1 MMGRKRRD
9 APWRSRLLRIRR
21 LVRKELRQLF
31 RDPRSKRIIFVAP
44 VVQLLLFGYAVTT
57 DVRDVSLVL
66 LDRDRTTESRRLVES
81 LTASGYFRV
90 VLDAEGE
97 EQVRQALDAGRARAA
112 LVIPTGFSRALEGG
126 EGPSV
131 QMLLDGTNSNTA
143 TVARGYA
150 TGIVTRFALRSGR
163 DGRDGLERAARGVDL
178 RTRAWFNPQLES
190 RHYNVP
196 AVMGMIVL
204 VMSLVLTAM
213 AVVRERELGTM
224 DQLLVSPLTPGEFI
238 LGKTV
243 PVAGVAMVQLALVAG
258 VGLLWFRIPFRGS
271 VLLLVVASLLF
282 ILAGLAFG
290 LLVSTISRTQ
300 QEAFLSIF
308 LLVLPAIVLSG
319 LLYPVETMPEL
330 FQWLT
335 LANPL
340 RHFLEIVRAS
350 FLKGAGATDLVLQ
363 LSVLALMASAGLW
376 LAVNRFR
383 ASVT

>member
-1 MMGRKRRD
+1 MMGRKRRA

-44 VVQLLLFGYAVTT
+44 VVQLVLFGYAVTT
-57 DVRDVSLVL
+57 DVRDVSLAL
-66 LDRDRTTESRRLVES
+66 LDRDRTTESRRIVES

-90 VLDAEGE
+90 VLDAGGE

-150 TGIVTRFALRSGR
+150 TGILTRFALRSGR
-163 DGRDGLERAARGVDL
+163 DGLERTARGVDL
-178 RTRAWFNPQLES
+178 RTRAWFNPELES

-271 VLLLVVASLLF
+271 VLLLVVASVLF

-319 LLYPVETMPEL
+319 LLYPVETMPEV

-363 LSVLALMASAGLW
+363 LSVLALMAGGGLW

>member
-1 MMGRKRRD
+1 M
-9 APWRSRLLRIRR
+9 RSRLLRIRR

-57 DVRDVSLVL
+57 DVRDVSLAL

-90 VLDAEGE
+90 VLDAGGE
-97 EQVRQALDAGRARAA
+97 EQVRQALDGGRVRAA

-126 EGPSV
+126 EVPSV

-150 TGIVTRFALRSGR
+150 TGILTRFALRSGR

-178 RTRAWFNPQLES
+178 RTRAWFNPELES

-243 PVAGVAMVQLALVAG
+243 PVVGVAMVQLALVAG
-258 VGLLWFRIPFRGS
+258 LGLLWFRIPFRGS

-319 LLYPVETMPEL
+319 LLYPVETMPEV

-340 RHFLEIVRAS
+340 RHFLEIVRDS
-350 FLKGAGATDLVLQ
+350 FLKGAGATDLALQ
-363 LSVLALMASAGLW
+363 LSVLALMAGGGLW

-383 ASVT
+383 ASVP